1 MISFDTSTDDQTP
14 NALITLRQWPSA
26 AWCAQWLTA
35 DTQVILSEQALLA
48 TWRNHELI
56 DELPARPLAL
66 ISEIKLL
73 REQHD
78 DLIDLDLPI
87 TVIQIADSRWVE
99 LTLECKPVMVWDEA
113 CSN

>member
-1 MISFDTSTDDQTP
+1 MFNINTPTSSETA

-26 AWCAQWLTA
+26 AWCTQWVKQ
-35 DTQVILSEQALLA
+35 DTQVIISEQALLDI
-48 TWRNHELI
+48 WRNHDLI

-66 ISEIKLL
+66 MSEIALL
-73 REQHD
+73 REQHS
-78 DLIDLDLPI
+78 DLADRDLPI

-99 LTLECKPVMVWDEA
+99 LTLECKPVMVWDEP